1 MPGDQRDPV
10 RDMEMFAVFR
20 QDGVALGR
28 TDGRAACGLSLALN
42 PHPYLRM
49 LCCGRREEGS
59 VAVGDPYQPSD
70 RKYTHLNVL
79 AAAVAAS
86 DTSFTHLHVMTSL
99 KPDVSVS
106 TRLAMQPSLRDG
118 RASR

>member
-20 QDGVALGR
+20 QDGVAPGR
-28 TDGRAACGLSLALN
+28 TDCHTACGLSLALN
-42 PHPYLRM
+42 LHPYPWM

-86 DTSFTHLHVMTSL
+86 EHL
-99 KPDVSVS
+99 
-106 TRLAMQPSLRDG
+106 PSHTWM
-118 RASR
+118 S